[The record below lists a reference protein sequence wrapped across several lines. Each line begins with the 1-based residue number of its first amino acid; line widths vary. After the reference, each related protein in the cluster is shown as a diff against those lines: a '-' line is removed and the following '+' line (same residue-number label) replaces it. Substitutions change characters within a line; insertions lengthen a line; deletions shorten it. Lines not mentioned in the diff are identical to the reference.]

1 MLQRARTIGMVIA
14 GVGLAVLLA
23 FAVVAV
29 QSAVPSSGD
38 FRKAQMVRERNPG
51 NAMYDLQF
59 FIAATRLGFLIA
71 GAVSGGLLALNGV
84 TLLLLDRAVEQA
96 GRRSGR

>member
-1 MLQRARTIGMVIA
+1 MLQRARLIGIVLA
-14 GVGLAVLLA
+14 GVGLAVTLT
-23 FAVVAV
+23 FGGVAL

-38 FRKAQMVRERNPG
+38 FRKAQMVRARNPG

-71 GAVSGGLLALNGV
+71 GTVSGGLLALNGV
-84 TLLLLDRAVEQA
+84 TLVLLDRAVQQA